1 MTSQQSPSQ
10 VRVQDPILT
19 THAHGYRHMERV
31 APLLF
36 PLVTVFVSGGQV
48 LEFGKEAFRK
58 YNSRRAPGAGT
69 KRINFGYL
77 GKPFALIQ
85 DSLES
90 PLPRE
95 FIRDAAVMPGIDL
108 GRQRTNGLMQHATLQ
123 HEIECAD
130 IATSTSNY
138 ASTNR
143 LALSGSTQFS
153 HADSAPIDIIDAGR
167 EAIRR
172 EVGAYPNVCISGPKP
187 HVALKNNAKVVDR
200 FKYTTPDS
208 ITEAMLAQLLGF
220 ERYVVGKSI
229 WVNDAGESVDVWGN
243 NIVMGYVPPE
253 ILGVEA
259 RYAPSNQITFET
271 PSYGYTYVM
280 DGHPVM
286 EEPYYEKN
294 AKSWIYGYTFE
305 RAAVLTGMGAG
316 YLLSNVAA

>member
-1 MTSQQSPSQ
+1 MTPQQSPSQ

-36 PLVTVFVSGGQV
+36 PLVRVFVSGGQV
-48 LEFGKEAFRK
+48 LEFDKSSFRK

-85 DSLES
+85 DALES

-95 FIRDAAVMPGIDL
+95 FMRDAAVTPGIDL
-108 GRQRTNGLMQHATLQ
+108 GKQRTNGLMSHATLQ
-123 HEIECAD
+123 HEIESAD
-130 IATSTSNY
+130 IATSTSSY
-138 ASTNR
+138 ASNNR

-153 HADSAPIDIIDAGR
+153 HADSDPVSIIEEGR
-167 EAIRR
+167 EAVRSQ
-172 EVGAYPNVCISGPKP
+172 VGAYPNVCIAGPKP
-187 HVALKNNAKVVDR
+187 HKAFKNNARVIDR
-200 FKYTTPDS
+200 FKYTTPES
-208 ITEAMLAQLLGF
+208 ITPAMLAQLIEV
-220 ERYVVGKSI
+220 ERYAVGTSV
-229 WVNDAGESVDVWGN
+229 WVNDADENVDVWGN
-243 NIVMGYVPPE
+243 NIILAYVPPE
-253 ILGVEA
+253 IINLEA
-259 RYAPSNQITFET
+259 RYAPNDMLTFET